1 MAKITA
7 YIPEPKSEYDS
18 SNQRQILESLTTMK
32 DQLNFSF
39 QKDLKDE
46 METFSWFLIG
56 TGRKVKTNIFSSG
69 AIVTGKSLTAS
80 LASVSVLT

>member
-32 DQLNFSF
+32 DQLNSSF

-46 METFSWFLIG
+46 IETFSWF
-56 TGRKVKTNIFSSG
+56 IFSG
-69 AIVTGKSLTAS
+69 PNGN
-80 LASVSVLT
+80 